1 MFLAVENKNPVCVTS
16 RHPCPVI
23 PRSEVQNRRGFPLF
37 EHSFEA
43 DRNVSPFLPGAAS
56 DLSPFIERYER
67 LSYDREDLH
76 RKHLRARRD
85 ARSLLQ
91 LDFTAFHR

>member
-1 MFLAVENKNPVCVTS
+1 M
-16 RHPCPVI
+16 
-23 PRSEVQNRRGFPLF
+23 LF
-37 EHSFEA
+37 
-43 DRNVSPFLPGAAS
+43 PFLPGAAS

-85 ARSLLQ
+85 AASQEATLQ
-91 LDFTAFHR
+91 LDFTAFHRWLLQIRR